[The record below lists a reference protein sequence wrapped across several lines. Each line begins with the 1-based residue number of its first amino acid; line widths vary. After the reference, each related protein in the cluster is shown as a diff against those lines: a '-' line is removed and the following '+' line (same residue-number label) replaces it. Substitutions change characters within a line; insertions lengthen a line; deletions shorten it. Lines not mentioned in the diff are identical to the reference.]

1 MRLSPFALIDRALA
15 PAPEKARAGW
25 LDEWEFAHRGVHGPG
40 AAENSPAAFAE
51 AIRRGMGIECDVQVS
66 RDGRA
71 MVFHDWTLERLTQG
85 QGPVAARD
93 SEELE
98 KLALTGGGDT
108 IPTLDRLLLQ
118 VGGRVPLLVEI
129 KSRRAHD
136 PVPLCRA
143 VGQAITGYH
152 GPIAVMSFDPRVPKW
167 FFRAAPDVLRGLV
180 VTEENAK
187 TARGTFRRYM
197 ALWHGRPQFLA
208 YDVRDLPSAF
218 AAAQRGRGLPLLTW
232 TVRSPQLRAVAKA
245 HADAPI
251 AEGAGLP

>member
-25 LDEWEFAHRGVHGPG
+25 LGEWEFAHRGVHGPG

-66 RDGRA
+66 RDGHA
-71 MVFHDWTLERLTQG
+71 MVFHDWTLERLTRA

-93 SEELE
+93 AEELE
-98 KLALTGGGDT
+98 GLALIGCSDT
-108 IPTLDRLLLQ
+108 IPMLERLLGQ
-118 VGGRVPLLVEI
+118 VAGKVPLLVEI

-143 VGQAITGYH
+143 VRRAIAGYQ

-167 FFRAAPDVLRGLV
+167 FFLAAPEVLRGLV
-180 VTEENAK
+180 VTEEDAR
-187 TARGTFRRYM
+187 TARGAFRRRM

-218 AAAQRGRGLPLLTW
+218 AAAQRARDLPLLTW
-232 TVRSPQLRAVAKA
+232 SVRSPQLRAVAHA